1 MAHLPKVIEM
11 VIGYCNPVE
20 RKSHKF
26 DLYEK
31 NIWIFREIVKAVG
44 GKMTAGGDIGRSEK
58 HLFLSPFDKL
68 LRRV

>member
-1 MAHLPKVIEM
+1 M

-31 NIWIFREIVKAVG
+31 NIWIFREIVKAIAR
-44 GKMTAGGDIGRSEK
+44 KTIAGNGYRSFVRIRVVIGDQGIG
-58 HLFLSPFDKL
+58 PFPS
-68 LRRV
+68 